1 MTIQFKSIG
10 LIVKNDG
17 LTVSE
22 IAAQT
27 IAFIEAK
34 GCSIFLDASARDIL
48 DAGKHTVIE
57 RSEMSEHCDLVVVIG
72 GDGTFLNAARSL
84 ATASIPLVGIN
95 IGRLGFLVD
104 VSPDD
109 IETSLEQIL
118 CGNYSKEKR
127 FLLSAVVYRKN
138 EVIYSCDALNDVVI
152 HIRDVARMLEFET
165 KIDGAFL
172 NHQRADGLIIATP
185 TGSTAYALSS
195 GGPLLEPD
203 LNVIALVPI
212 SPHTLSNRPIVI
224 DAASAI
230 DVLIVDTKNAIAQI
244 TCDGHN
250 SCDLEVG
257 DLIKVKRKAEDITLL
272 HPPEHSHYH
281 TLRKKLHWSEHH

>member
-1 MTIQFKSIG
+1 MTTQFKNIG
-10 LIVKNDG
+10 LIVKNDAPAI
-17 LTVSE
+17 SE
-22 IAAQT
+22 IATQT
-27 IAFIEAK
+27 IALIKTK
-34 GCSIFLDASARDIL
+34 GCNIFLDTSARDIL
-48 DAGKHTVIE
+48 EAGKYTVIE
-57 RSEMSEHCDLVVVIG
+57 RSEMSKNCDLVVVIG

-84 ATASIPLVGIN
+84 AAAGIPLVGIN

-109 IETSLEQIL
+109 IDTSLEQIL

-127 FLLSAVVYRKN
+127 FLLSAVVYRN
-138 EVIYSCDALNDVVI
+138 DEVIYSCDALNDVVI

-165 KIDGAFL
+165 KINDSFL

-195 GGPLLEPD
+195 GGPLLDPA

-224 DAASAI
+224 DADSAI
-230 DVLIVDTKNAIAQI
+230 DVKIIDTKKAIAQI

-257 DLIKVKRKAEDITLL
+257 DLIKVKRKPEDITLL